1 MARSRLS
8 QLDAPSTSCLSL
20 KQCST
25 CFFFPPF
32 HLLLLLLLCGRRAG
46 GPKWMAAL
54 MDPTY
59 DITWNILLFR
69 GTRFLTRRAGRRWL
83 FGKDSQE
90 K

>member
-1 MARSRLS
+1 
-8 QLDAPSTSCLSL
+8 
-20 KQCST
+20 
-25 CFFFPPF
+25 
-32 HLLLLLLLCGRRAG
+32 
-46 GPKWMAAL
+46 MAAL

>member
-1 MARSRLS
+1 ML
-8 QLDAPSTSCLSL
+8 
-20 KQCST
+20 
-25 CFFFPPF
+25 
-32 HLLLLLLLCGRRAG
+32 HLLLLSTVPLVAAAVVWAAG